1 MDLSSYAQFVNSP
14 GIAVYSLYRKG
25 SEEIASEAISAGV
38 TDYLQKRGSEQ
49 YDRLATR
56 IGHAVAQYRTEHEL
70 RERVK
75 ELTAIQTISDLL
87 TDSDGLLGR
96 ATPASRYVPFTVSP
110 VHRSGSCFA
119 LYR

>member
-1 MDLSSYAQFVNSP
+1 
-14 GIAVYSLYRKG
+14 
-25 SEEIASEAISAGV
+25 V

-87 TDSDGLLGR
+87 TDSDGQLAGQLQQVVTYLSQSLQFTE
-96 ATPASRYVPFTVSP
+96 AAVASLSIDETEFTSP
-110 VHRSGSCFA
+110 STNHQFTNSQSKT
-119 LYR
+119 